1 MKPLGK
7 TQLKVDERAA
17 EIAAAKAVI
26 EARIRL
32 AQVGVKRL
40 GRIGR
45 GNKRVYVVPEFVPQD
60 KTD

>member
-7 TQLKVDERAA
+7 TQLEEIADRAE

-32 AQVGVKRL
+32 AQLGVTRNK
-40 GRIGR
+40 IGR
-45 GNKRVYVVPEFVPQD
+45 YGPRGFVPRD
-60 KTD
+60 KTN